1 MLKSVLAEQH
11 DFKRESSAKWRFW
24 DWCLCL
30 TSFLPCVS
38 IFNFSCENLSQI
50 LWYKHHSRIKLE
62 FHVLLA
68 WHGSL
73 WWESAGSLIAV
84 LSRGCRQNS
93 ISLLSIFW
101 WVLLFFFFVLTF
113 YIFCASHHGLN
124 SFDMHVPLIWI
135 YSPSYLSMQGMA
147 IYLYGIV
154 WVKCANMENLGKF
167 HYFKILKPNC
177 TTKVPLVL

>member
-101 WVLLFFFFVLTF
+101 WVLLFFFLCSHFTFSVPVTMVWILLTRMSLWSGFILHYITLCKEWLFTFMELCELSVLT
-113 YIFCASHHGLN
+113 
-124 SFDMHVPLIWI
+124 W
-135 YSPSYLSMQGMA
+135 
-147 IYLYGIV
+147 
-154 WVKCANMENLGKF
+154 
-167 HYFKILKPNC
+167 KI
-177 TTKVPLVL
+177 